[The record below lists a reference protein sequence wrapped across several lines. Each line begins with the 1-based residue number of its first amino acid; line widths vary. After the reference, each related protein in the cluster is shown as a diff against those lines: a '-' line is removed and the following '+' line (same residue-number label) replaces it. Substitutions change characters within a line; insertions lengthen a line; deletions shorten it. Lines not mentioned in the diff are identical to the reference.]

1 MKSFEIHK
9 AKLDKSYTGINTTIL
24 GQAVGDL
31 KYSGLK
37 LYLYLAS
44 NKDGFNWTLNPQA
57 YANWL
62 GIDYEVSGRT
72 VRKAITDGL
81 ADLIAQGYVEVIDE
95 KAETYRFLEQKVPK
109 ITESACIILF
119 SLEQFVPNLRNK
131 KFRKNLIFGTK
142 SSY

>member
-95 KAETYRFLEQKVPK
+95 KAEIYRFLEQKVPK
-109 ITESACIILF
+109 IVDDNKILEN
-119 SLEQFVPNLRNK
+119 LEQKVPKKSEFV
-131 KFRKNLIFGTK
+131 F
-142 SSY
+142 

>member
-95 KAETYRFLEQKVPK
+95 KAETYKFLEQKVSKIVDDSKILENLEQKVPK
-109 ITESACIILF
+109 KSE
-119 SLEQFVPNLRNK
+119 FV
-131 KFRKNLIFGTK
+131 F
-142 SSY
+142 

>member
-44 NKDGFNWTLNPQA
+44 NKDGFTWTLNPQA

-62 GIDYEVSGRT
+62 GIDYEASGRT

-95 KAETYRFLEQKVPK
+95 KAETYKFLEQKVPK
-109 ITESACIILF
+109 IVDDSKILEN
-119 SLEQFVPNLRNK
+119 LEQKVPKKLEFV
-131 KFRKNLIFGTK
+131 F
-142 SSY
+142 

>member
-95 KAETYRFLEQKVPK
+95 KAEIYRFLEQKVPK
-109 ITESACIILF
+109 IVDDSKILEN
-119 SLEQFVPNLRNK
+119 LEQKVPKKSEFV
-131 KFRKNLIFGTK
+131 F
-142 SSY
+142 

>member
-9 AKLDKSYTGINTTIL
+9 AKLDKNYTGINTTIL

-95 KAETYRFLEQKVPK
+95 KAEIYRFLEQKVPK
-109 ITESACIILF
+109 IVDDNKILEN
-119 SLEQFVPNLRNK
+119 LEQKVPKKSEFV
-131 KFRKNLIFGTK
+131 F
-142 SSY
+142 

>member
-44 NKDGFNWTLNPQA
+44 NKDGFTWTLNPQA

-62 GIDYEVSGRT
+62 GIDYEASGRT

-95 KAETYRFLEQKVPK
+95 KAETYKFLELKVPKIVDDSKILENLEQKVPK
-109 ITESACIILF
+109 KSE
-119 SLEQFVPNLRNK
+119 FV
-131 KFRKNLIFGTK
+131 F
-142 SSY
+142 